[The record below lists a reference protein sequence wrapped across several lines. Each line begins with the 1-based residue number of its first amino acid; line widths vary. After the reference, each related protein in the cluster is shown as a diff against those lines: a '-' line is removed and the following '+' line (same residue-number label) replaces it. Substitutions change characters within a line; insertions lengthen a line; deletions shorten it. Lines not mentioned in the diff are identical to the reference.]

1 MDSTAS
7 VSYERHS
14 ASSSYA
20 PESGPPPASTEPPPI
35 QEHHPSPSSPLP
47 GNIDPDLVEPTTLN
61 ATATA
66 ATAAAAAAAAPR
78 PVRKRNRK
86 ALSCKPCRNMK
97 VKCDRSMPC
106 DRCVKN
112 NRSGDC
118 VYDGEPESKKLCV
131 TGTYEEPVVSK
142 SYTAPT
148 KPTPA
153 GPLDKFSLYV
163 QKVGTAITH
172 YKRGKAR
179 YVGGT
184 HWVHMFGEFEE
195 IGPWYIQRMKDF
207 ATSRKEIKYL
217 KKSFKNKH
225 RHNFP
230 FCSVAPTAL
239 TMSDMPSLLPPR
251 HTAER
256 YINRYME
263 TFEITHPLYHEP
275 TFRRELDSFWQ
286 DLASTPPKDAC
297 TAVGPAWLGTLFMMM
312 FLGCRFI
319 PLSQETERPR
329 EILDRLLDGA
339 QACITASS
347 IRARNTI
354 HIVRAYC
361 MVVLAKQCDAL
372 SHSDSNVVSVTVAMI
387 TQIAMMAGIHRDP
400 DHFKD
405 MPTLEKFI
413 RRRVW
418 NTILYMN
425 FQNSMDGGMPFLLG
439 PSVYDCPPPL
449 NQNDSDVASDPNPTT
464 GPDNMEPG
472 SWRKSPH
479 NQAPSPQHPPSV
491 VTDCTHQIIL
501 RSVLS
506 IGTEIITPLNNAD
519 AEVLPY
525 DAVMKYDYRL
535 TRILDDLPHSLNPD
549 HYGASGSRLDF
560 RSRLA
565 TQRRMVEFFIRSI
578 LLVLHR
584 PYAQGADSK
593 EQYPNSYFAALRHA
607 TTFITQRRQL
617 FLDKSINSINGI
629 WLAEVFKE
637 MFTLSFLLC
646 YADIRRRD
654 NIDIHNDDKYRSILD
669 SQEMG
674 EQEAVIS
681 EHHFQLYIATALKI
695 PSLLSAKEGK
705 AVIFSD
711 EYVASLNDSIRAAA
725 QKVRV
730 ALGLPPPESDEKD
743 ENSGD
748 GKQSVREGAPSLI
761 ANSETVASGS
771 PTAAMTPDQSSAIAR
786 AADAAELNPGAKDKG
801 YLQQITGSSEQYGAI
816 PSALFDSLMND
827 PNLMLDEFFTSFV
840 FGGFQ

>member
-7 VSYERHS
+7 ISYERHS
-14 ASSSYA
+14 ASNSYV
-20 PESGPPPASTEPPPI
+20 PETGPPPAPTELPPV
-35 QEHHPSPSSPLP
+35 QEHRTSPPSPPP
-47 GNIDPDLVEPTTLN
+47 GNIDPNLAEPTVPN
-61 ATATA
+61 A
-66 ATAAAAAAAAPR
+66 ATAAAPR

-118 VYDGEPESKKLCV
+118 TYDGEPESKKICV
-131 TGTYEEPVVSK
+131 TGTYEEPV
-142 SYTAPT
+142 AP
-148 KPTPA
+148 KPHIAPVKTTPA

-217 KKSFKNKH
+217 KKFFKNKH
-225 RHNFP
+225 RNNFP
-230 FCSVAPTAL
+230 FSSGLQAPL
-239 TMSDMPSLLPPR
+239 TMSEIPSLLPQR
-251 HTAER
+251 QLAER
-256 YINRYME
+256 YIARYLE
-263 TFEITHPLYHEP
+263 TFEATHPLFHEP
-275 TFRRELDSFWQ
+275 AFRRELDSFWQ
-286 DLASTPPKDAC
+286 DIASKTPKEAC
-297 TAVGPAWLGTLFMMM
+297 AAVGSAWLGTLFMMM
-312 FLGCRFI
+312 FLGCWFM
-319 PLSQETERPR
+319 PLSQEKERR
-329 EILDRLLDGA
+329 RDVLDNLLDGA
-339 QACITASS
+339 QVCMTASS

-405 MPTLEKFI
+405 MPSMEKFI

-418 NTILYMN
+418 STILYMN
-425 FQNSMDGGMPFLLG
+425 FQNSMDGGMPFLLA

-449 NQNDSDVASDPNPTT
+449 NQNENDVAAEPTAPT
-464 GPDNMEPG
+464 CDNMESGNWHKP
-472 SWRKSPH
+472 SH
-479 NQAPSPQHPPSV
+479 NQTTSLQQPTNT

-506 IGTEIITPLNNAD
+506 IGTEIVTPLNNAN

-525 DAVMKYDYRL
+525 DAIMKYDYRL
-535 TRILDDLPHSLNPD
+535 TRILDDLPRSLNPD
-549 HYGASGSRLDF
+549 RYGGTRLDF
-560 RSRLA
+560 RARLA
-565 TQRRMVEFFIRSI
+565 TQQQMVEFFIRSI

-584 PYAQGADSK
+584 PYAQGPDSR
-593 EQYPNSYFAALRHA
+593 EQYPNSYFAALKHA
-607 TTFITQRRQL
+607 TTFITQRKQL
-617 FLDKSINSINGI
+617 FIDKSTNSVNGI
-629 WLAEVFKE
+629 WIAEVFKE

-654 NIDIHNDDKYRSILD
+654 NIDINNDDKYRSILD

-674 EQEAVIS
+674 EQEGVIS

-695 PSLLSAKEGK
+695 PSLISAKEGK
-705 AVIFSD
+705 AVIFSE
-711 EYVASLNDSIRAAA
+711 EYVSSLNDSIRSAA
-725 QKVRV
+725 QKIRK
-730 ALGLPPPESDEKD
+730 ALGLPPPDSAE
-743 ENSGD
+743 ENLAS
-748 GKQSVREGAPSLI
+748 EGGEQNVEEGVPSMI

-771 PTAAMTPDQSSAIAR
+771 PGGSLTPGPSSSVATRAVD
-786 AADAAELNPGAKDKG
+786 AADLRDKS
-801 YLQQITGSSEQYGAI
+801 YPQQIGGGEQYGGM